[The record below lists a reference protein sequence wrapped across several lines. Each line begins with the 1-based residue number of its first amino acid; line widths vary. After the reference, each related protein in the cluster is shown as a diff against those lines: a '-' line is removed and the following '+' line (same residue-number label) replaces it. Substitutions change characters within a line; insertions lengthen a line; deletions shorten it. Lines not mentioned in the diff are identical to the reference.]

1 METITATSLTGTFDL
16 RNDRGLSMS
25 AVLCAVDE
33 GLTRDAI
40 QCILGKFNIQC
51 LWQPAGSQIEFQA
64 ADPELSAA
72 LVDASNNPKQ
82 VVDLIQ
88 YIRVV
93 SDLPILAVIKETR
106 IRNWRTYW
114 RQAPVTL

>member
-1 METITATSLTGTFDL
+1 M
-16 RNDRGLSMS
+16 N

-40 QCILGKFNIQC
+40 QSILGKFNIQC
-51 LWQPAGSQIEFQA
+51 LWQPADSQIEFQA
-64 ADPELSAA
+64 ADPESSAA
-72 LVDASNNPKQ
+72 LVDASINPKQ
-82 VVDLIQ
+82 VVELIH

-106 IRNWRTYW
+106 IRNWQTFW
-114 RQAPVTL
+114 AQAPVTL